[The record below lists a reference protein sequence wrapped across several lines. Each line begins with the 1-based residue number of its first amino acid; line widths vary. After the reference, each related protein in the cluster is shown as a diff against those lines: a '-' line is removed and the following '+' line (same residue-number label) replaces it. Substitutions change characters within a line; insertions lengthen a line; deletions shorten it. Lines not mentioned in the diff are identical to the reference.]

1 MRTTPM
7 MIKKQYEKSLKLV
20 KKLKKFI
27 VALRMKEQQR
37 YDYAV
42 RQRTLRDNP
51 VQFQERGSPR
61 VDETPKHDMSEPNE
75 GGAQT
80 SPP

>member
-20 KKLKKFI
+20 RKLKKFI
-27 VALRMKEQQR
+27 VALRLKEQQR

-51 VQFQERGSPR
+51 LQERLSPI
-61 VDETPKHDMSEPNE
+61 VDETSRPAVSDANE

>member
-1 MRTTPM
+1 LRTTPM

-20 KKLKKFI
+20 RKLKKFI
-27 VALRMKEQQR
+27 VALRLKEQQR

-51 VQFQERGSPR
+51 LQERLSPI
-61 VDETPKHDMSEPNE
+61 VDERTRPVVSDANE

-80 SPP
+80 SPPMI